1 MYFLLFLFFGS
12 LFGIAFMIGRKLVFQ
27 TSNEETKEELLLEI
41 PYLDEWKD
49 LGEKSAKKIAYNM
62 IVSGIRIHVKSLNFI
77 KERYNELK
85 RIIAERQKTKKGE
98 TSKFLKTVSEYKR
111 KIREIKH
118 KIVEEEKNLKI

>member
-12 LFGIAFMIGRKLVFQ
+12 LLGIAFMIGRKLVFQ

-49 LGEKSAKKIAYNM
+49 LGEKSAKKIVYNI
-62 IVSGIRIHVKSLNFI
+62 IVSGIRIHVKSVNFI

-85 RIIAERQKTKKGE
+85 RVIAERQKTKKGE

-118 KIVEEEKNLKI
+118 KIAEEEKNLKI